1 MATSRRRPC
10 RAVRPIV
17 IALAITALAVSPALA
32 TPTGDAT
39 SLTGHLRSA
48 ADLGELRDIKAD
60 WTDDAIAL
68 SSTAATLFARAVIPA
83 QKDGWDLARRAAVCA
98 EIVNTGDNP
107 VGVMMWVVGGH
118 GWEAVLDTATLAPHE
133 TRTFSCD
140 LRATF
145 PDRTPK
151 INPGDVQGVQIM
163 LAEPVTRPAK
173 PDDKGPPSTYLS
185 PRITKPF
192 SIALRSLEACGQAP
206 EWQRPPG
213 RIDVP
218 VVEDATPA
226 PGKRVRYRLAG
237 DETSGIYSVLNLP
250 EDWQP
255 GKKYPVIVEYP
266 GNFFFGPQC
275 FSSGLPDQCVIGYG
289 MTKGRGAICLGLPF
303 IDGPTGTIAENGWG
317 NADDTA
323 EYALRIV
330 TDVCDNF
337 GGDRDNVVLTGFSR
351 GAIACGYIGLR
362 NDRIA
367 ALWKGFHACQHY
379 DGANWNGSTI
389 PDAIE
394 RASRFKGK
402 AIFHTDNSQEKFQ
415 PVMDVMD
422 TTITWAHS
430 GLGYHSTAMFL
441 DDRASTQQLRQW
453 FWQLVSDRAE

>member
-1 MATSRRRPC
+1 MPQSFLLTSVLGLLA
-10 RAVRPIV
+10 AVAFWPV
-17 IALAITALAVSPALA
+17 LADT
-32 TPTGDAT
+32 TDDAS
-39 SLTGHLRSA
+39 SLTGHLRSV

-60 WTDDAIAL
+60 WADGALAL
-68 SSTAATLFARAVIPA
+68 SSPTAILFARAMIPA
-83 QKDGWDLARRAAVCA
+83 PIAGWDLARRATVRA
-98 EIVNTGDNP
+98 EIVNTGDNA

-118 GWEAVLDTATLAPHE
+118 GWEAVLDTATLEPHE
-133 TRTFSCD
+133 TRTFSCN

-151 INPGDVQGVQIM
+151 VNPSDVQGVQIM

-173 PDDKGPPSTYLS
+173 PDDKGPSSTYLS
-185 PRITKPF
+185 PRITKPV
-192 SIALRSLEACGQAP
+192 SIALRSLDACGQAP

-218 VVEDATPA
+218 AVEDDAPA

-237 DETSGIYSVLNLP
+237 DEASDMYSVLNLP
-250 EDWQP
+250 EDWQS
-255 GKKYPVIVEYP
+255 GRKYPVIVEYP
-266 GNFFFGPQC
+266 GNIFFGPQC

-303 IDGPTGTIAENGWG
+303 VDRAAGTIAENAWG

-323 EYALRIV
+323 EYAMRMV
-330 TDVCDNF
+330 STVCDTF
-337 GGDRDNVVLTGFSR
+337 GGDRDNIVLTGFSR

-394 RASRFKGK
+394 RAVRFKGK

-415 PVMDVMD
+415 PVMDAMQ
-422 TTITWAHS
+422 TTVTWASS
-430 GLGYHSTAMFL
+430 GLGFHSTAMFL
-441 DDRASTQQLRQW
+441 DERASTQQLRQW
-453 FWQLVSDRAE
+453 FWQLVAHHDE

>member
-1 MATSRRRPC
+1 MAVSQSKPLRIDRQI
-10 RAVRPIV
+10 A
-17 IALAITALAVSPALA
+17 IALAISAMAVAPVLAD
-32 TPTGDAT
+32 TTDDAA
-39 SLTGHLRSA
+39 SLTGHLLTV

-60 WTDDAIAL
+60 WTDSTLAL

-83 QKDGWDLARRAAVCA
+83 PKPGWNLARQAAIRA

-107 VGVMMWVVGGH
+107 VGVMMWAVGGH
-118 GWEAVLDTATLAPHE
+118 GWEAVLDSATLEPRE

-151 INPGDVQGVQIM
+151 LNPSDVQGVQIM

-185 PRITKPF
+185 PRITKPI
-192 SIALRSLEACGQAP
+192 SITMRSLVACGQAP
-206 EWQRPPG
+206 DWQRPPG

-218 VVEDATPA
+218 AIEDGPPS

-237 DETSGIYSVLNLP
+237 DETSGIYCVLNLP

-255 GKKYPVIVEYP
+255 GKNYPVIVEYP
-266 GNFFFGPQC
+266 GNIFFGPQC

-303 IDGPTGTIAENGWG
+303 VNRATGTIAEDGWG

-323 EYALRIV
+323 EHAMRMV
-330 TDVCDNF
+330 SEVCDTF

-362 NDRIA
+362 NARIA
-367 ALWKGFHACQHY
+367 TLWKGFHACQHY
-379 DGANWNGSTI
+379 DGANWNGSTM
-389 PDAIE
+389 PDAIA

-402 AIFHTDNSQEKFQ
+402 AIFHTDNSKEKFQ
-415 PVMDVMD
+415 PLMDVMN
-422 TTITWAHS
+422 TTVTWANS
-430 GLGYHSTAMFL
+430 GLGFHSTAMFL

-453 FWQLVSDRAE
+453 FWQLAGNRGD